1 MLLLTCQLFKQKISY
16 DKATFDKCMLSQSP
30 IWTYLHGIS
39 EMKLGYR
46 LECLKAITNCKK
58 TWADSAIYLAWVIG
72 IFRSLQE
79 LFPCHPYKLWVNKA
93 SKIVKRNCN
102 ENFEE
107 GRGGIPCNSVSDGHF
122 FFQQKC
128 VKLFAI
134 SCSALVSRGLWLA
147 VVC

>member
-1 MLLLTCQLFKQKISY
+1 MHAFIKSYLNLLIWNFWDEVGLSSWMFKSYNQLQKG
-16 DKATFDKCMLSQSP
+16 LS
-30 IWTYLHGIS
+30 WL
-39 EMKLGYR
+39 R
-46 LECLKAITNCKK
+46 N
-58 TWADSAIYLAWVIG
+58 
-72 IFRSLQE
+72 IFGLSNWYFSVLQE

-93 SKIVKRNCN
+93 SKIVKSNCN

-128 VKLFAI
+128 VKFFAI